1 MVSFRFT
8 VFGKVQ
14 GVFYRKF
21 IAQKLRQLGIR
32 GYVRNLPDGKSVEVV
47 ARLTEE
53 ELEQVLEVLKEGS
66 PMSDVEEVV
75 VEELDGDNLI
85 YDGFEIRY

>member
-1 MVSFRFT
+1 MESYRF
-8 VFGKVQ
+8 VVHGKVQ

-32 GYVRNLPDGKSVEVV
+32 GYVRNLPDGSVEIV

-53 ELEQVLEVLKEGS
+53 ELEKVLEVLEEGS
-66 PMSDVEEVV
+66 PLSDVESIDTELL
-75 VEELDGDNLI
+75 EEDDLL